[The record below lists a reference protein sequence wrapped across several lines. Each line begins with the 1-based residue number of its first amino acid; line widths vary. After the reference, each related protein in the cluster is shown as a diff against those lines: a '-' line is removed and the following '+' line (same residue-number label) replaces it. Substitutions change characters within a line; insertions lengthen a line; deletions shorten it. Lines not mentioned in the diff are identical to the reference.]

1 MFTILAYLQFL
12 IAGAFLLLSPILS
25 LPSKTRIKWFGFI
38 WIELY
43 VAQLFMYTP
52 GTDVSPYAYAT
63 SQIQAIRIA
72 GLTSSA
78 FVSIALLVYCFFSIL
93 YKRNIKSKSS
103 LYMII
108 LFSLIPS
115 FISLL
120 RSESIVSNID
130 YFVKIV
136 SPFIVCAFIATYT
149 LKRSDARRLSG
160 IITGIHIFLIAQV
173 LVCKVFQGNFA
184 AYNYYY
190 EMPEEYFGY
199 YNHPHSF
206 TGMMAVLSI
215 WNVYQ
220 INRRR
225 NVAMNLALFLI
236 SFVLIYISGVRT
248 YIVTLAF
255 ALCYLAVAALRKS
268 NMKRLRK
275 YIYIAMV
282 VVVLIGPSLL
292 INLGSMRVTD
302 DVSSGRFERWAADIA
317 YALSTNSLAD
327 TLFGAGLQASV
338 EANATLFGTSINSLN
353 IFVDMFMD
361 NGIIGT
367 IMMLIAYY
375 YLFKM
380 NYVKQARG
388 FQGSLFVFFV
398 VASLI
403 TSAVTYVTIMF
414 MIVVMLSVMNAEAR
428 ENVMAQRR
436 EPSPIKNG
444 VQCRA

>member
-25 LPSKTRIKWFGFI
+25 MPSRTRIKWFGFI

-43 VAQLFMYTP
+43 VAQLFMYMP
-52 GTDVSPYAYAT
+52 GADVSPYAFAT
-63 SQIQAIRIA
+63 SRIQAIRIA

-78 FVSIALLVYCFFSIL
+78 FISIALLVYCFFCIL
-93 YKRNIKSKSS
+93 YKRNLKSKRS
-103 LYMII
+103 LYII
-108 LFSLIPS
+108 IIFSLIPS
-115 FISLL
+115 LISLF

-136 SPFIVCAFIATYT
+136 SPFIVCVFIATYT
-149 LKRSDARRLSG
+149 LRRSDTRRLSG
-160 IITGIHIFLIAQV
+160 IITGIHIFLIVQV
-173 LVCKVFQGNFA
+173 LVCKVLQGNFA

-190 EMPEEYFGY
+190 EMQEEYFGY

-220 INRRR
+220 INCRR
-225 NVAMNLALFLI
+225 NVALNFALFLI
-236 SFVLIYISGVRT
+236 SFVLMYISGVRT
-248 YIVTLAF
+248 YFVALAF
-255 ALCYLAVAALRKS
+255 ALCYLAIAALRRSSMRK
-268 NMKRLRK
+268 LRK

-282 VVVLIGPSLL
+282 IVVIIGPSLVM
-292 INLGSMRVTD
+292 NFGTMRVTG

-327 TLFGAGLQASV
+327 MLFGAGLQASV

-375 YLFKM
+375 YLFKL

-388 FQGSLFVFFV
+388 FQGSLLVFFV
-398 VASLI
+398 IASLI
-403 TSAVTYVTIMF
+403 TSVVTYVTIMF
-414 MIVVMLSVMNAEAR
+414 MIVVMLSVMNAEACDDIISQKHKLR
-428 ENVMAQRR
+428 NIEH
-436 EPSPIKNG
+436 SI
-444 VQCRA
+444 QCRA